1 MRDPQGGSCSRT
13 RLYGPGAILVLGC
26 CMLLGLLSSAP
37 ALAKQLSFR
46 RDGLTL
52 NYRWQPPAPAAQGD
66 IHAKQPQEVEP
77 QTLSLTL
84 PEQSEVR
91 FFSAWRPD
99 AARRT
104 LYTRLL
110 RSARQQW
117 PEVRFELQRQDP
129 WRLAIHTRE
138 PTQLAEVQQ
147 WLANEEKSQ
156 FDLLLKENY
165 LIATNDTLG
174 QAGIKPDHVRIID
187 TSSSELGDVA
197 EALLQAAGGEQVEP
211 RQLLDFLLAFVQ
223 SIPYDPLQ
231 STDGQRGTG
240 YLLPRQVL
248 ETNRGDCDSKVALL
262 ASLWR
267 YLKPEIPQVLL
278 FVPDHAL
285 LGIALPAQS
294 QDETLVAAGYTLLLL
309 EPTGPAEL
317 PAGQIG
323 EPSRLYIK
331 TGRYMAEPVQAT
343 ETNSTPSR

>member
-1 MRDPQGGSCSRT
+1 MRDPQGSSRT
-13 RLYGPGAILVLGC
+13 RLYGPGTFLVLGC
-26 CMLLGLLSSAP
+26 FMLLCLLPGTSAQ
-37 ALAKQLSFR
+37 AKQLSFS

-52 NYRWQPPAPAAQGD
+52 TYRWQPPASAAQG
-66 IHAKQPQEVEP
+66 ATQTQEP
-77 QTLSLTL
+77 QSKESQSLSLTL
-84 PEQSEVR
+84 PEQSELR
-91 FFSAWRPD
+91 FFSGWRPD

-117 PEVRFELQRQDP
+117 PEVRFELKRQDP
-129 WRLAIHTRE
+129 WSLAIHT
-138 PTQLAEVQQ
+138 PDPAQLAEVQQ
-147 WLANEEKSQ
+147 WLAKEEKTE
-156 FDLLLKENY
+156 FDNLLKENY
-165 LIATNDTLG
+165 LIASSDPLG

-211 RQLLDFLLAFVQ
+211 RQLLNYLLAFVQ
-223 SIPYDPLQ
+223 SIPYDRLQ
-231 STDGQRGTG
+231 SSGGQRGTG

-248 ETNRGDCDSKVALL
+248 ENNSGDCDSKVALL

-285 LGIALPAQS
+285 MGIALPAQG
-294 QDETLVAAGYTLLLL
+294 QDETLVAGGYSLLLL

-323 EPSRLYIK
+323 EQSRLYIK
-331 TGRYMAEPVQAT
+331 TGRYVAEPVQAT
-343 ETNSTPSR
+343 VINSTPSR

>member
-1 MRDPQGGSCSRT
+1 MNAAPRT
-13 RLYGPGAILVLGC
+13 YGVTPFGRTSLRFTLC
-26 CMLLGLLSSAP
+26 LLLTLLASLSSEAR
-37 ALAKQLSFR
+37 QLSFS

-52 NYRWQPPAPAAQGD
+52 NYRWQPPASAAQG
-66 IHAKQPQEVEP
+66 ATPTQEP
-77 QTLSLTL
+77 QSKETQSLSLTL
-84 PEQSEVR
+84 PEQSELR
-91 FFSAWRPD
+91 FFSGWRPD

-117 PEVRFELQRQDP
+117 PEVRFELKRQDP
-129 WRLAIHTRE
+129 WSLAIHT
-138 PTQLAEVQQ
+138 PDPAQLAEVQQ
-147 WLANEEKSQ
+147 WLASEEKSQ

-165 LIATNDTLG
+165 LIATSDPLG

-211 RQLLDFLLAFVQ
+211 RQLLNYLLAFVQ
-223 SIPYDPLQ
+223 SIPYDRLQ
-231 STDGQRGTG
+231 SSGGQRGTG

-248 ETNRGDCDSKVALL
+248 ENNSGDCDSKVALL

-285 LGIALPAQS
+285 LGIALPAQG
-294 QDETLVAAGYTLLLL
+294 QDETLVAGGYALLLL

-323 EPSRLYIK
+323 EQSRLYIK